1 MHQQTCMHVLR
12 VSAEQTD
19 LKLTSGTLV
28 LLILLPKYPF
38 TPLSLSTTTITGI
51 QTTRHLLFGLMELS
65 PN

>member
-1 MHQQTCMHVLR
+1 MHALR
-12 VSAEQTD
+12 VSAEETD

-38 TPLSLSTTTITGI
+38 TPLSISTTTIIGI
-51 QTTRHLLFGLMELS
+51 QTTHHLLFGLVELS